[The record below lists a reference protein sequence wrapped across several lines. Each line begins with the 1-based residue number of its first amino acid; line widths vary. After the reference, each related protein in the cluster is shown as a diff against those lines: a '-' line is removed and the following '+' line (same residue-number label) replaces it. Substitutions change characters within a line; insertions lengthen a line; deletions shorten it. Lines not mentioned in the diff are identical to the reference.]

1 MSTGGKADAPVELP
15 AEAARPAART
25 MSASVSPSSI
35 APDAA
40 PERIGLVVAA
50 DLAPDARLRAFGHLA
65 FGWYRLRGTP
75 GLRFAK
81 VLGSGRNGGFRPS
94 PSLTHQGLF
103 LAFDGERQ
111 ADAFLDSR
119 NGLLQ
124 SIRGQAREFLT
135 VKLRCYAVRGRWSGK
150 VPQSATVERPAR
162 EEGPIASL
170 TRASIR
176 PTRAAAFWRHAPPS
190 EVSLEAAPG
199 CLVAVGLGEM
209 PLLRQATFT
218 VWENEAAME
227 HYSRQGA
234 HLDAIRAAMAGGY
247 FSESMFARYRV
258 AGLRGTWRGRT
269 FGES

>member
-1 MSTGGKADAPVELP
+1 MSAGGKTDDQVELP
-15 AEAARPAART
+15 AGGSAKAART
-25 MSASVSPSSI
+25 RLDNAPPFSNL
-35 APDAA
+35 PDAT
-40 PERIGLVVAA
+40 PERVGIVVAA

-65 FGWYRLRGTP
+65 FGWYRLLGTP

-119 NGLLQ
+119 SGLLQ

-150 VPQSATVERPAR
+150 VPQPATVERPAR
-162 EEGPIASL
+162 DEGPIASL

-176 PTRAAAFWRHAPPS
+176 PAMAAAFWRHAPPS
-190 EVSLEAAPG
+190 EVSLDAAPG

-269 FGES
+269 FG